1 MIEKRMAEL
10 FGIDATLIG
19 DSRPEVGTEV
29 KIFGAGDHLEARVD
43 GVPVAT
49 VPRAFASRIKAEK
62 EKKCVTGVRVGD
74 VLRISVMVPAL
85 RAKYDDSI
93 TGSDGTFRLLGG
105 KISYRSAGGDK
116 PVNETRGVAGTQARV
131 ESGEELQSRVTA
143 TRLLLLGVFAF
154 AVKKKS
160 GGERYLTVEG
170 RDFFWA
176 VEFPHD
182 RTNEAMAFA
191 AKVNAASKEA
201 LAGEYEP
208 IEGLARPDGR
218 LHVAVVSARVPE
230 DSRPE
235 GVDVELSALL
245 DAQVSRLSGSGCEVV
260 FVSPMAFLDGV
271 VRLLV
276 TYR

>member
-1 MIEKRMAEL
+1 MAEL
-10 FGIDATLIG
+10 FGIDATPIG
-19 DSRPEVGTEV
+19 DARPEAGTEV
-29 KIFGAGDHLEARVD
+29 KIFGAGDHLEARAD

-49 VPRAFASRIKAEK
+49 VPRSFAPRLRAEK
-62 EKKCVTGVRVGD
+62 EKTCVTCARVGD
-74 VLRISVMVPAL
+74 VLRISVMVPAM

-93 TGSDGTFRLLGG
+93 TGSDGTLRLFGG
-105 KISYRSAGGDK
+105 EITYRSAGGDK
-116 PVNETRGVAGTQARV
+116 PVNETRDVAGAQARV

-143 TRLLLLGVFAF
+143 TRLLPLGVFAF

-191 AKVNAASKEA
+191 AKINAASKEA

-218 LHVAVVSARVPE
+218 LHVAVVSAAVP
-230 DSRPE
+230 DGAIPE

-260 FVSPMAFLDGV
+260 SIAPMGYSGCS

>member
-1 MIEKRMAEL
+1 MAEL
-10 FGIDATLIG
+10 FGIDATPIG
-19 DSRPEVGTEV
+19 DARPEVGTEV

-49 VPRAFASRIKAEK
+49 VPRSFAPRLKAEK
-62 EKKCVTGVRVGD
+62 EKKCVTCARVGD
-74 VLRISVMVPAL
+74 VLRISVMVPAM

-93 TGSDGTFRLLGG
+93 TGSDGTFRLFGG
-105 KISYRSAGGDK
+105 EITYRSAGGDK
-116 PVNETRGVAGTQARV
+116 PVNETRDVAGAQARV

-182 RTNEAMAFA
+182 RANEAMAFA
-191 AKVNAASKEA
+191 AKINAASKEA
-201 LAGEYEP
+201 IAGEYEP

-218 LHVAVVSARVPE
+218 LHVAVVSAAVP
-230 DSRPE
+230 DGAIPE
-235 GVDVELSALL
+235 GLDVELSALL

-260 FVSPMAFLDGV
+260 SIAPMGYSDRS